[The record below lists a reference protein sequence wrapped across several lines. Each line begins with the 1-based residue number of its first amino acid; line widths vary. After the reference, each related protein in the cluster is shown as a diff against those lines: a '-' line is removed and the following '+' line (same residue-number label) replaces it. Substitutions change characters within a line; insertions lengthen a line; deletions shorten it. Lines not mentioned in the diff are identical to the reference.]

1 MLGSA
6 EEVYEDSISDSD
18 VVLIKS
24 KSNHR
29 AATVLVRGANDHLL
43 DEVDRSLHDAFCI
56 VKRVLESGKVVPGGG
71 AVEAALSVHL
81 ERYGRTREGREQ
93 LAIAEFADA
102 LLVIPKTLA
111 VNAAKDAIDLVAQLR
126 AKHFDCDTGGHVF
139 GLDLVAGGVRDNVA
153 MGVVEP
159 MVSKVKMVQ
168 FATEAAVTI
177 LRIDDDIRIA
187 SADAE

>member
-1 MLGSA
+1 M
-6 EEVYEDSISDSD
+6 
-18 VVLIKS
+18 
-24 KSNHR
+24 
-29 AATVLVRGANDHLL
+29 RGANDHLL

-126 AKHFDCDTGGHVF
+126 AKHVDCEYHKEGHAEGRAF

-187 SADAE
+187 DSADAE